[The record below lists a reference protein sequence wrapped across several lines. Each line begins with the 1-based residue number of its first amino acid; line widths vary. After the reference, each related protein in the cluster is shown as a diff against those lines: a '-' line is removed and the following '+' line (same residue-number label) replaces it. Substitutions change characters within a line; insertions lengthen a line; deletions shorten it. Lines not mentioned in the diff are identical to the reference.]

1 MKKSK
6 IKISYL
12 VLALSL
18 AGVSSYS
25 YSSGFALIENSA
37 SGQGNAF
44 AGAAAAAEDAST
56 IWFNPAGMMKIADDQ
71 IIIAGHYISPKSSFT
86 NGNSVDA
93 FGTPLSGPDDDG
105 GIEAFVAN
113 FYWMMG
119 VADNMKV
126 GVGVTTPFGL
136 TTLYDDT
143 WKGRYHAV
151 ESDLKTININP
162 SIAYQVN
169 EKFSIGGGINLML
182 ADVTFTTAVDLGALC
197 YAFSTPSSC
206 NASGNSP
213 QGADGFSDLTAD
225 NFSDLSWGLNLG
237 LMYDFTPATRVGVA
251 WRSETKI
258 KVKGD
263 AKFKVPASAAFAT
276 AAGLFMDTGI
286 NAEVTLPQSFSVSLA
301 HEINQWKWLADIT
314 WTGWSSF
321 DELRI
326 KYDNPNQP
334 DSVTTEN
341 WNDTFRYSIGA
352 DYTLSNIWTVRG
364 GLAYDETPIP
374 DAEHRTP
381 RIPGNSRTWLS
392 LGATYNINT
401 AFIVDVG
408 YSHLFIDD
416 TPINNTVESSIP
428 TLAATLNGTYTAS
441 VDILSAQLRW
451 NY

>member
-1 MKKSK
+1 MTKSK
-6 IKISYL
+6 IKIPSL
-12 VLALSL
+12 MLAVSI
-18 AGVSSYS
+18 AGFSSYS

-44 AGAAAAAEDAST
+44 AGAAASAEDAST
-56 IWFNPAGMMKIADDQ
+56 IWFNPAGMMKIAEDQ
-71 IIIAGHYISPKSSFT
+71 IIIAGHYISPKSSFS

-93 FGTPLSGPDDDG
+93 FGTPLTGPDDDG
-105 GIEAFVAN
+105 GIDAFVAN

-136 TTLYDDT
+136 KTLYDDT

-151 ESDLKTININP
+151 ETDLKTVNINP

-169 EKFSIGGGINLML
+169 DKLDIGGGINLML
-182 ADVTFTTAVDLGALC
+182 ADVTLTSAIDFGSLC
-197 YAFSTPSSC
+197 YAALNPATC
-206 NASGNSP
+206 NAQGNIP
-213 QGADGFSDLTAD
+213 QGADGFADLTGD

-237 LMYDFTPATRVGVA
+237 LMYNFTPATRLGVA
-251 WRSETKI
+251 WRSETKV
-258 KVKGD
+258 KVRGD
-263 AKFKVPASAAFAT
+263 ANFTVPASAAFAPS
-276 AAGLFMDTGI
+276 AGLFIGTGLR
-286 NAEVTLPQSFSVSLA
+286 AEVTLPQSFSVSVA
-301 HEINQWKWLADIT
+301 HEIHKWKWLADIT

-321 DELRI
+321 QELRI
-326 KYDNPNQP
+326 VYDNPNQP
-334 DSVTTEN
+334 DSVTTED

-352 DYTLSNIWTVRG
+352 DYTLNTIWTLRG

-374 DAEHRTP
+374 SAERRTP

-392 LGATYNINT
+392 LGATYNINPS
-401 AFIVDVG
+401 FIVDVG
-408 YSHLFIDD
+408 YSHLFISD
-416 TPINNTVESSIP
+416 TPINNAFESSIP
-428 TLAATLNGTYTAS
+428 TLEATLNGTYTAS